1 MLHNRHTLVYLNDV
15 ARTALLP
22 AVIAALPEP
31 MRNCQI
37 EARVRETVLRE
48 RIPGIVC
55 RPTGPCPDGGGQ
67 IGFSFPFRVG
77 EARVRAAVGVARD
90 QITATLTPWEVM
102 VLAETLGD
110 VLHPAIGELH
120 RIGVA
125 TGVEIGLIGSV
136 ALRAVTGLAYTRPD
150 SDIDL
155 VVRAARPDQLA
166 ALAAA
171 VHDLTLCT
179 GTAFDIEVELAGGI
193 GVKLSELL
201 SGSDTVLGKTIT
213 GVELVSRARI
223 DETLVFR
230 APAGGAGS
238 ELQSPKKQA
247 ERRRL
252 WM

>member
-1 MLHNRHTLVYLNDV
+1 MLCNRHTLIYLGDA
-15 ARTALLP
+15 ARAALLP
-22 AVIAALPEP
+22 AVIAGLPEP
-31 MRNCQI
+31 MRNARI
-37 EARVRETVLRE
+37 EGQVTDTLLGE
-48 RIPGIVC
+48 RIPGIAC
-55 RPTGPCPDGGGQ
+55 RPTGPCPQGGGQ

-77 EARVRAAVGVARD
+77 AARVRSAVGVSPA

-110 VLHPAIGELH
+110 TLHPAIEELR
-120 RIGVA
+120 RISVA

-136 ALRAVTGLAYTRPD
+136 ALQAVTGLGYTRPD

-155 VVRAARPDQLA
+155 VVRATCLEHLH

-179 GTAFDIEVELAGGI
+179 GTALDIEVALAGGI
-193 GVKLSELL
+193 GAKLNELL
-201 SGSDTVLGKTIT
+201 SGSDAVLGKTIA
-213 GVELVSRARI
+213 GVELIPRARI
-223 DETLVFR
+223 NAIL
-230 APAGGAGS
+230 APGA
-238 ELQSPKKQA
+238 LQGVPVSDPQHPKKQA